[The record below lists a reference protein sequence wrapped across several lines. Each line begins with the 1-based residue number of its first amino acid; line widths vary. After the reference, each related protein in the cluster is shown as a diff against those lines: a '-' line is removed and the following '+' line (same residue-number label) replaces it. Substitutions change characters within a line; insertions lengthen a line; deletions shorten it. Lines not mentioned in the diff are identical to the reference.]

1 MYRKDAMSAAASSP
15 TGRAVTWRRLILV
28 LSAAIVLA
36 AWGIAARI
44 YAIDGGGE
52 YNGGL
57 FSGFILVAA
66 TLTVGAATL
75 VVRAWRKR
83 SWPLSAAFVSV
94 LAALSILWLAVAI
107 NLRG

>member
-1 MYRKDAMSAAASSP
+1 MSPSS
-15 TGRAVTWRRLILV
+15 TTTTWRRLILV

-36 AWGIAARI
+36 AWGIAART
-44 YAIDGGGE
+44 YAVSGGGG

-57 FSGFILVAA
+57 FAGFILVAL
-66 TLTVGAATL
+66 TLTIGAALL

-83 SWPLSAAFVSV
+83 LRPLSAAIVSV
-94 LAALSILWLAVAI
+94 LAAVSILWLALAI